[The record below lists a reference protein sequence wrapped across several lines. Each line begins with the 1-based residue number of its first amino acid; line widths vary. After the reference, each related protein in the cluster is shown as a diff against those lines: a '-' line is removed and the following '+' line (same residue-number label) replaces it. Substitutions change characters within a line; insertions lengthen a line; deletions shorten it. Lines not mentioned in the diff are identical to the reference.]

1 MNTQEKYNLAD
12 MVIAHALKSGAQQ
25 VSVSIDES
33 RNNNIEIRDQQ
44 IDNLTESNRNS
55 LTINLYVD
63 NKYSSHSTN
72 RMKKDELF

>member
-55 LTINLYVD
+55 LTINLYVE
-63 NKYSSHSTN
+63 NK
-72 RMKKDELF
+72 